1 MISYLCA
8 DAAGRPPISLAALR
22 RILRRPDVIGLGE
35 IYWPFLLEG
44 RADVAALMAE
54 ARRLGKTIE
63 GHGSGVR
70 GRKLDGFL
78 AAGVTSC
85 HESVGLEDVVTR
97 LRRGLHTM
105 IREGSVRTDVGCL
118 AGFDWEREDAWNL
131 SLVSDSVWP
140 RELRAWGY
148 MDGIVG
154 RAVRAGVP
162 TIRAIQMATVNPA
175 RYFGIAALAGSLAPG
190 RSADLIAT
198 PTLDPIA
205 PELVVARGRVVAEA
219 GRRVGG
225 LPRFRYGTAARR
237 SIRARRRFRPEDL
250 RILAPRQTETTVRVI
265 EVIGPIVTRE
275 ARARLVPRGGAF
287 EPDPG
292 ADLCLVCAMDR
303 RDPFRRSLGLVRGF
317 GLRRGALATSLTFD
331 TMNLVCV
338 GADPAAMAT
347 AVNRLVRRG
356 GGLVAAADGAILAE
370 VPLPIWGA
378 IGAASSEEMAK
389 ELEAWEAAARALG
402 CRLDA
407 PMLSLMAQTFTV
419 IPALRIR
426 ERGLVDVRSG
436 RLVPL
441 VVGE

>member
-1 MISYLCA
+1 
-8 DAAGRPPISLAALR
+8 
-22 RILRRPDVIGLGE
+22 
-35 IYWPFLLEG
+35 
-44 RADVAALMAE
+44 
-54 ARRLGKTIE
+54 
-63 GHGSGVR
+63 
-70 GRKLDGFL
+70 
-78 AAGVTSC
+78 
-85 HESVGLEDVVTR
+85 
-97 LRRGLHTM
+97 
-105 IREGSVRTDVGCL
+105 
-118 AGFDWEREDAWNL
+118 
-131 SLVSDSVWP
+131 
-140 RELRAWGY
+140 
-148 MDGIVG
+148 
-154 RAVRAGVP
+154 
-162 TIRAIQMATVNPA
+162 
-175 RYFGIAALAGSLAPG
+175 
-190 RSADLIAT
+190 
-198 PTLDPIA
+198 
-205 PELVVARGRVVAEA
+205 
-219 GRRVGG
+219 
-225 LPRFRYGTAARR
+225 
-237 SIRARRRFRPEDL
+237 
-250 RILAPRQTETTVRVI
+250 VRVI